1 MTFRGEPS
9 GPMLRRLRPLSED
22 ECYTRCYGSGEATV
36 RIVKIL
42 PRHPIA
48 RLEHVSG
55 EDLRRLFERR
65 LDAREPEAA

>member
-1 MTFRGEPS
+1 MTLRGESS
-9 GPMLRRLRPLSED
+9 GPMLRRLRPLSEV

-48 RLEHVSG
+48 RFEHVSG
-55 EDLRRLFERR
+55 EDVRRLFELR

>member
-1 MTFRGEPS
+1 MTLRGESS
-9 GPMLRRLRPLSED
+9 GPMLRRLRPLSEV

-42 PRHPIA
+42 PQHRVA
-48 RLEHVSG
+48 RFEHVSG
-55 EDLRRLFERR
+55 EELRRLFEVR